1 MAEKQNQRDSAVETS
16 DAVQRGMQAGADTS
30 RRALEGSTQQM
41 GQTAQQLLQAAEV
54 YSDTACRLA
63 DEIRALLSVPTSAAG
78 GVQDL
83 TQAWTDWFS
92 RAVEAN
98 TRFSQEFMRA
108 QSLPQIA

>member
-1 MAEKQNQRDSAVETS
+1 MAEKQNQRDSAGETS
-16 DAVQRGMQAGADTS
+16 EASTDTS
-30 RRALEGSTQQM
+30 RRAPEGTTQQM

-54 YSDTACRLA
+54 YSDTARRLA
-63 DEIRALLSVPTSAAG
+63 DEIRALLNVPTSAAG

-108 QSLPQIA
+108 Q